1 MTKLAKRQYVDMDD
15 LFNQFLFQP
24 VSSLV
29 DRKGLSIRTDVEE
42 DDKAF
47 KVKAEIPGVKKDD
60 IEVKINGN
68 QIFIRAEVKQQ
79 HEDKKDNKV
88 VRSERYYGEVSRSFS
103 FDEDIDAS
111 GAEAKY
117 EDGVLNLILPKSKE
131 SKLKQLK
138 IR

>member
-15 LFNQFLFQP
+15 LLNQFLFQP

>member
-15 LFNQFLFQP
+15 LLNQFLFQP

-47 KVKAEIPGVKKDD
+47 KVKGEIPGVKKDD